1 MPSIHP
7 DANPTDRYLELVSAF
22 PLRPIRTDAELV
34 RAIGMIDSLLARG
47 DLHIDEQDYLDV
59 LTDLVEKFEAAEDP
73 FLPLSDAD
81 MLRHLIDARGITQAE
96 LSADTGIAG
105 STISAIL
112 SGKRGLTRDHIVTLA
127 RYFKVSPAVFISD

>member
-1 MPSIHP
+1 MASIHP
-7 DANPTDRYLELVSAF
+7 DADPTDRYLELVSAF

-34 RAIGMIDSLLARG
+34 RAIDMIDSLLARG

-59 LTDLVEKFEAAEDP
+59 LADLVEKFEAAEDP

-112 SGKRGLTRDHIVTLA
+112 SGKRGLTRDHIVALA